1 MHNPEQDTPRP
12 SPKWLS
18 MSSESRLEWVN
29 SFLRGET
36 KFEKIKIVS
45 THENG
50 QVFVSM
56 EEVLPAASR
65 GTLLLDLEEILKNN
79 LDKSLNIWVL
89 PIGDKNS
96 LRKLR
101 GITIKSIQD

>member
-1 MHNPEQDTPRP
+1 MHNPEEDSPSP

-18 MSSESRLEWVN
+18 LSSESRLEWLN
-29 SFLRGET
+29 SFLMGVS
-36 KFEKIKIVS
+36 KFEKIKVVS

-50 QVFVSM
+50 QVFISM
-56 EEVLPAASR
+56 EEALPAASR
-65 GTLLLDLEEILKNN
+65 GTLLLDLEEILKSNV
-79 LDKSLNIWVL
+79 DKSLNIWVL

-101 GITIKSIQD
+101 GITIKAFQD